1 MPEVSKPISSW
12 KSPKAL
18 LLASFSL
25 CAAPCAFSA
34 ADVNDA
40 PGDHPAAQSMD
51 LQPMLLMVD
60 INQQR
65 LNDTT
70 LILKG
75 PRGEMY
81 GSEKDLHN
89 WRLRLPAVAPVI
101 FRGARYYP
109 LAALPG
115 IVAKLDEATQSLS
128 IEVKPETFA
137 YTDISA
143 PRRAISAPIP
153 PSPGM
158 FFNYDLVTER
168 PNEGAIQGSGL
179 FELGA
184 FNAFGTGLTTF
195 ALQKGNG
202 QSRSLRLDTS
212 FTVDQPQRVASF
224 RLGDAISRPATVWGR
239 AVRFGGVQYST
250 NFATQPGLITFPIQS
265 FSGQAALP
273 STVDVYV
280 NNVFATRRQIPPGPF
295 SITDLPVVTGSGDV
309 NIVVRDLLGREQ
321 AITQPFYSSPS
332 LLRKGLEDF
341 SFESGAVRENY
352 AIRSNDYGAR
362 FAAGTY
368 RKGITDILTGEG
380 HLEWQEGGPATGG
393 LSTLTLFP
401 SLGTLTASAAVSR
414 SDDGNGRLWA
424 VGFDRQS
431 PLFSFGARSQLASE
445 NFRQLGSVPGFPAPR
460 RLTSVNMGVSAGWS
474 GSVGAAYVRQ
484 DVPGAGRADVASI
497 NYSLS
502 LRRAGMFGISAFKTL
517 HGAPNR
523 SISVFWV
530 MPLGRDVNVSLAHIT
545 SKSGPDQ
552 TQLQAQRN
560 LPTGDGYGYRLQT
573 GNNVPHQGALLM
585 QNRVG
590 TYSLEAAT
598 FEGRSSVRAGMSG
611 GIALLGGSAFL
622 SRRIIDS
629 FGLVQVPG
637 MDNVRV
643 YVDNQLVART
653 DAEGNA
659 LLPRLRPYDN
669 NPVRVEHMDLRMDTE
684 IRSLTANPVP
694 YSRTGV
700 LIRFPIERSH
710 GALMKLVSEEGMPL
724 PAGTVVELEGLE
736 TRFPVAMEGAVYV
749 TGLKGVNRLRA
760 SSGEKFCEFTVTF
773 KESANPVPNLGT
785 FVCKSEQR

>member
-1 MPEVSKPISSW
+1 
-12 KSPKAL
+12 
-18 LLASFSL
+18 
-25 CAAPCAFSA
+25 
-34 ADVNDA
+34 
-40 PGDHPAAQSMD
+40 
-51 LQPMLLMVD
+51 
-60 INQQR
+60 
-65 LNDTT
+65 
-70 LILKG
+70 
-75 PRGEMY
+75 
-81 GSEKDLHN
+81 
-89 WRLRLPAVAPVI
+89 
-101 FRGARYYP
+101 
-109 LAALPG
+109 
-115 IVAKLDEATQSLS
+115 
-128 IEVKPETFA
+128 
-137 YTDISA
+137 
-143 PRRAISAPIP
+143 
-153 PSPGM
+153 
-158 FFNYDLVTER
+158 
-168 PNEGAIQGSGL
+168 
-179 FELGA
+179 
-184 FNAFGTGLTTF
+184 
-195 ALQKGNG
+195 
-202 QSRSLRLDTS
+202 
-212 FTVDQPQRVASF
+212 
-224 RLGDAISRPATVWGR
+224 
-239 AVRFGGVQYST
+239 
-250 NFATQPGLITFPIQS
+250 
-265 FSGQAALP
+265 
-273 STVDVYV
+273 
-280 NNVFATRRQIPPGPF
+280 
-295 SITDLPVVTGSGDV
+295 
-309 NIVVRDLLGREQ
+309 
-321 AITQPFYSSPS
+321 
-332 LLRKGLEDF
+332 
-341 SFESGAVRENY
+341 
-352 AIRSNDYGAR
+352 
-362 FAAGTY
+362 
-368 RKGITDILTGEG
+368 
-380 HLEWQEGGPATGG
+380 
-393 LSTLTLFP
+393 
-401 SLGTLTASAAVSR
+401 
-414 SDDGNGRLWA
+414 
-424 VGFDRQS
+424 
-431 PLFSFGARSQLASE
+431 
-445 NFRQLGSVPGFPAPR
+445 
-460 RLTSVNMGVSAGWS
+460 MGVSAGWS

-484 DVPGAGRADVASI
+484 DVPGADLADVASI

-502 LRRAGMFGISAFKTL
+502 LRRVGMFGISAFKTL

-523 SISVFWV
+523 SISIFWV

-585 QNRVG
+585 QNRIG

-724 PAGTVVELEGLE
+724 PAGTLVQLEGLE
-736 TRFPVAMEGAVYV
+736 TGFPVAMEGAVYV

-773 KESANPVPNLGT
+773 KESPNPVPNLGT